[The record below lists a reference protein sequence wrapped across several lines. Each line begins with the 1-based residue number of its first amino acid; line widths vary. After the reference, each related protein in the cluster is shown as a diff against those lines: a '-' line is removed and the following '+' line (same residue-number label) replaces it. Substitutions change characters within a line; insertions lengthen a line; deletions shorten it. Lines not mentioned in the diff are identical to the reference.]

1 MNVVFNFNDYN
12 RDRFVAD
19 IAKSLPIGCKVLD
32 AGAGTCRYRPLFG
45 HCEYRSQDFG
55 QYPGEEHPYGTLDYV
70 SDITSI
76 PVPDGYFDFIL
87 CAEVFE
93 HIPRPDLAVSEF
105 SRLLRKG
112 GELAITAPLGS
123 GIHMAPYHFYGGFT
137 PYWYRHFLPSNGFT
151 IESIKANGGFFKLYG
166 QESQRFL
173 TLLTPASFIPRLL
186 FFPMKVAL
194 ALWFRL
200 LLPVVCH
207 FLDKMDRQPQFTV
220 GYFVRA
226 RKI

>member
-1 MNVVFNFNDYN
+1 MNEIFNFNDYN
-12 RDRFVAD
+12 RDRFIAEVAQSV
-19 IAKSLPIGCKVLD
+19 APGSKVLD
-32 AGAGTCRYRPLFG
+32 AGAGTCRYKPLFA

-55 QYPGEEHPYGTLDYV
+55 QCQDKEHIYGSLDYV

-76 PVPDGYFDFIL
+76 PAPDGYFDFIL

-93 HIPRPDLAVSEF
+93 HIPRPDLALKEF

-112 GELAITAPLGS
+112 GELVITAPFSG
-123 GIHMAPYHFYGGFT
+123 GIHMAPYHFYGGFS
-137 PYWYRHFLPSNGFT
+137 PYWYQHFLAAHGFT
-151 IESIKANGGFFKLYG
+151 IAFIKANGGFFKLYG

-173 TLLTPASFIPRLL
+173 TLITPAGAVSRLL
-186 FFPMKVAL
+186 FLPLKAL
-194 ALWFRL
+194 LAVWFRL
-200 LLPVVCH
+200 LLPIICH
-207 FLDKMDRQPQFTV
+207 FLDKRDRDPQFTV